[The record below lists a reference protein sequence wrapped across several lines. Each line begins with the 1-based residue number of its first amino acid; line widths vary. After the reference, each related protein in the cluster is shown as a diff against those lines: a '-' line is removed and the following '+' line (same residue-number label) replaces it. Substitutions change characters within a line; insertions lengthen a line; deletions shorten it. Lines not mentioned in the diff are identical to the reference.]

1 MERLTVGRVLP
12 TGLTPRHSPFRLLLL
27 PVALAAAGGD
37 PAPPGAQAAT
47 FTPVADSYVEAGAP
61 TKNNGTRTSL
71 RTDASPVVTSYIRF
85 DVEGV
90 GPGSSAKLRVFATSG
105 NTVGFQVHSVS
116 DSSWSETGIN
126 YSNAPAYGPVIGSS
140 GKVTANGW
148 SELDV
153 SSAVTADGPFTF
165 ALTSTSA
172 TATAYSS
179 REGANPPQLVAPA
192 SAPAT
197 WFDVT
202 RNGGVYTAQ
211 IPSGPSYT
219 GTLKAVVESAVV
231 DLKSAGG
238 GSISF
243 GAGDFDLGSTWW
255 KFKDLANVTFQGQG
269 MDLTIIRN
277 STSAPTDTEPF
288 DVSTAN
294 NVVIRDLTVSA
305 GGDFRS
311 TSDAIDLDGANDTLI
326 ERVKVTGAR
335 GRGIVFDGKDIVG
348 GVPRAAE
355 RNTIRSCEVTGVPS
369 DGIELLAAS
378 NNRIE
383 GCTVTDVAGNGIQLT
398 QSATTAAQPNK
409 PSNDNVVTGN
419 RVVNSGRDGI
429 NVNAGNRNQLLA
441 NSVFNSSDDVFN
453 RDGIRIETVDPRPC
467 DDNVVS
473 NNTSSDNQA
482 VPTQR
487 YGLNIASGLCN
498 RTVVSGNAFSGNRVR
513 PIKDLGT
520 NTQYR

>member
-12 TGLTPRHSPFRLLLL
+12 TALTPRHLLFWLLLL
-27 PVALAAAGGD
+27 LVALSVTGW
-37 PAPPGAQAAT
+37 PPGAQAAT
-47 FTPVADSYVEAGAP
+47 FTPIGDSYVEAAAP
-61 TKNNGTRTSL
+61 TRNHGARTSL
-71 RTDASPVVTSYIRF
+71 RTDASPVVTSYLRF

-90 GPGSSAKLRVFATSG
+90 APGSSARLRVYATSG
-105 NTVGFQVHSVS
+105 NTVGFQVRSAS
-116 DSSWSETGIN
+116 DTSWSETGIN
-126 YSNAPAYGPVIGSS
+126 YNNAPAYGPVIASS

-153 SSAVTADGPFTF
+153 SSAVTGDGPVTF
-165 ALTSTSA
+165 VLTSPSA

-179 REGANPPQLVAPA
+179 REGANPPQLVAQSP
-192 SAPAT
+192 APAT
-197 WFDVT
+197 RFDVT
-202 RNGGVYTAQ
+202 RSGDVYTAQ
-211 IPSGPSYT
+211 NPSGPAYT

-269 MDLTIIRN
+269 MDLTTIRN
-277 STSAPTDTEPF
+277 STSAPSDTEPF

-311 TSDAIDLDGANDTLI
+311 TSDAIDLDGANDTLV
-326 ERVKVTGAR
+326 ERVRVTGAR

-348 GVPRAAE
+348 GVPRTAE

-378 NNRIE
+378 DNRIE
-383 GCTVTDVAGNGIQLT
+383 GCTVTDVAGHGIQLT
-398 QSATTAAQPNK
+398 QSATTAGQPNK

-419 RVVNSGRDGI
+419 WVDNSGRDGI
-429 NVNAGNRNQLLA
+429 NINAGNRNQLLA
-441 NSVFNSSDDVFN
+441 NSVFNSSDDVSG

-487 YGLNIASGLCN
+487 YGLNISSGLCH
-498 RTVVSGNAFSGNRVR
+498 RTVVSGNAFTGNRLL

>member
-1 MERLTVGRVLP
+1 VGRVLP
-12 TGLTPRHSPFRLLLL
+12 TALTPRNSLFRLPLLL
-27 PVALAAAGGD
+27 VALAVTGW
-37 PAPPGAQAAT
+37 PPGAQAAT
-47 FTPVADSYVEAGAP
+47 FTPVGDSYVEAAAP
-61 TKNNGTRTSL
+61 TRNNGARTSL
-71 RTDASPVVTSYIRF
+71 RTDASPVVTSYVRF

-90 GPGSSAKLRVFATSG
+90 RPGSSAKLRIYATSG
-105 NTVGFQVHSVS
+105 NTVGFQVRSAS
-116 DSSWSETGIN
+116 DTSWSETGIN
-126 YSNAPAYGPVIGSS
+126 YNNAPAYGPVIASS

-153 SSAVTADGPFTF
+153 SSAVTGDGPVTF
-165 ALTSTSA
+165 VLTSPSA

-179 REGANPPQLVAPA
+179 REGANPPQLVAQSP
-192 SAPAT
+192 APAT
-197 WFDVT
+197 RFDVT
-202 RNGGVYTAQ
+202 RSGDVYAAQ
-211 IPSGPSYT
+211 NPSGPTYT

-231 DLKSAGG
+231 DLKSSGG

-255 KFKDLANVTFQGQG
+255 KFRNLANVTFQGQG
-269 MDLTIIRN
+269 MDLTTIRN
-277 STSAPTDTEPF
+277 STSAPSDTEPF

-326 ERVKVTGAR
+326 ERVRVTGAR

-348 GVPRAAE
+348 GVPRTAE

-383 GCTVTDVAGNGIQLT
+383 GCTVTDVAGHGIQLT
-398 QSATTAAQPNK
+398 QSATTAGQPNK

-419 RVVNSGRDGI
+419 WVDNSGRDGI

-441 NSVFNSSDDVFN
+441 NSVFNSSDDVSN

-487 YGLNIASGLCN
+487 YGLNISSGLCHQ
-498 RTVVSGNAFSGNRVR
+498 TVVSGNAFSGNRLL